1 MFVAAD
7 TQCNDV
13 KNHSSIQADDEEY
26 LKPSSSII
34 AFGDNYQVLQKKNKD
49 KWQSLAK
56 YQRSTMFK
64 IMQIRIGTMT
74 LQIGLGKNFL
84 SKKIP
89 CLRSH

>member
-34 AFGDNYQVLQKKNKD
+34 AFGDNYQVLQKKTKTNGNR
-49 KWQSLAK
+49 WPN
-56 YQRSTMFK
+56 
-64 IMQIRIGTMT
+64 INV
-74 LQIGLGKNFL
+74 LQ
-84 SKKIP
+84 
-89 CLRSH
+89 CLK